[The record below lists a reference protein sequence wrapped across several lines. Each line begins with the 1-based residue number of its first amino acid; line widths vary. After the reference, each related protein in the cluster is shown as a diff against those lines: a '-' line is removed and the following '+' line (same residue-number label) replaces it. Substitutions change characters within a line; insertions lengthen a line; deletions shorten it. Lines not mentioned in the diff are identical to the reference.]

1 MQVNIV
7 PDDRIAIIGLG
18 TMGRGIAEATLAAGY
33 RVIVI
38 GRDQASTTRRVAD
51 FSSSLQKLARLKR
64 FPEEVAIDLENRLS
78 SSVSLEDGA
87 NCSLVI
93 ESIPEDLAAKQELF
107 RRLDT
112 ICQPQTVLA
121 TNTSCLTVS
130 QVSELAKGK
139 ERILGIHFFNPVTLM
154 KLVEI
159 IPTTAT
165 SQNAFDK
172 ACEFCASLGKT
183 VVHAPDTP
191 GFIVNR
197 LLLAFLCEAMRL
209 HEMGV
214 SAEDID
220 KAVTQGL
227 NHPMGPFKLADFIGL
242 DTALYI
248 AKSMNDQLDDPH
260 FTPSLTLERLV
271 QEGKLGRKSGQG
283 FYNY

>member
-1 MQVNIV
+1 L
-7 PDDRIAIIGLG
+7 PDAKIAIIGLG

-33 RVIVI
+33 QVNVI
-38 GRDQASTTRRVAD
+38 GRDQASTTKRVAD
-51 FSSSLQKLARLKR
+51 FSLSLQKLARLKR
-64 FPEEVAIDLENRLS
+64 FPEEIAGALDEKLTVSANLKDVAD
-78 SSVSLEDGA
+78 
-87 NCSLVI
+87 CSLVI
-93 ESIPEDLAAKQELF
+93 ESIPEDLAQKQELF
-107 RRLDT
+107 KRLDG
-112 ICQPQTVLA
+112 ICQPQTILA

-130 QVSELAKGK
+130 QVAELAKGK

-154 KLVEI
+154 KLVEV

-172 ACEFCASLGKT
+172 ACEFCVSLGKT
-183 VVHAPDTP
+183 VVNAPDTP

-248 AKSMNDQLDDPH
+248 AKSMNEQLGDSQ
-260 FTPSLTLERLV
+260 FSPSLTLERLV